1 MVRLKHE
8 EVVRSSPGSRTYQ
21 IGELAARSGVTPDT
35 LRYYERLGLL
45 PKPHRTSGGFRGYS
59 GDTVEWLRFIKQAQT
74 LGFTL
79 REVRDLLGFPG
90 SAGVARCRRVWDML
104 RGKLGELQARLVE
117 PREFQRLPNRYLQEC
132 ERTLEESERSGG
144 EPLCPVIDTLKTTR

>member
-1 MVRLKHE
+1 M
-8 EVVRSSPGSRTYQ
+8 RSSADGKTYQ

-45 PKPHRTSGGFRGYS
+45 PKPHRTSGGFRVYS
-59 GDTVEWLRFIKQAQT
+59 ADTVEWLRFIKQAQA

-90 SAGVARCRRVWDML
+90 SAGVTRCRRVRDTL
-104 RGKLGELQARLVE
+104 RGKLGELEARLVE
-117 PREFQRLPNRYLQEC
+117 LREFQRLLTRYFQEC
-132 ERTLEESERSGG
+132 ERTLQESEHSGG

>member
-1 MVRLKHE
+1 MRFPASGK
-8 EVVRSSPGSRTYQ
+8 TYQ
-21 IGELAARSGVTPDT
+21 IGELATRSGVTPDT

-45 PKPHRTSGGFRGYS
+45 PKPHRTGGGFRLYS
-59 GDTVEWLRFIKQAQT
+59 ADTVEWLRFIKQAQT

-90 SAGVARCRRVWDML
+90 SAGVNRCRRVRDML

-117 PREFQRLPNRYLQEC
+117 LQEFQRLLTGYLQEC
-132 ERTLEESERSGG
+132 ERTLQESERGGG
-144 EPLCPVIDTLKTTR
+144 EPSCPVIDTLKTTRR